1 VFACEPNIVPAA
13 HDVSML
19 HVAQCCNNHIA
30 NLVDAAETIQ
40 DVAHRPVAALCSHT
54 DPQADESAVC
64 MQCGQAVGRQ
74 MMEQNRVREGR
85 GGVIINMSSVNG
97 VTAIPSIAGYNA
109 SKGGIDNLTK

>member
-1 VFACEPNIVPAA
+1 MLLTQSRMCLIVLWQPYAA
-13 HDVSML
+13 RQIL
-19 HVAQCCNNHIA
+19 KLT
-30 NLVDAAETIQ
+30 NLLSRI
-40 DVAHRPVAALCSHT
+40 
-54 DPQADESAVC
+54 C